1 MFEEKKSAGYGTLVT
16 ESTKEP
22 AEGES
27 TSTASPTGDISPDD
41 GSDPG
46 DHSLDISPDD
56 GSEPGDH
63 SLEDSYFED
72 VDDTEPSE
80 KKAKSTNPCSWQGA
94 GASNGPNL
102 NQHPLG
108 ASSSKKQ
115 YKGFTDQGASAYTS
129 HGSGYSAPPF
139 GPAAP
144 QHGMPI
150 AAQMEM
156 LQQFLALQQ
165 LYANPCSGG
174 GPGTAGP
181 FGSAVPSG
189 YPSMYSSS
197 DAPRADS
204 PAQLRSYDKGGY
216 SVVIS
221 NGTLCQS
228 SEKKGVV
235 MMESGTQFNI
245 ALANNNDCGEY

>member
-1 MFEEKKSAGYGTLVT
+1 MFEEKKSAGYGTFVT
-16 ESTKEP
+16 ETTKEP
-22 AEGES
+22 AEGEC

-41 GSDPG
+41 GSDPE
-46 DHSLDISPDD
+46 DHSLD
-56 GSEPGDH
+56 
-63 SLEDSYFED
+63 DSYFED

-80 KKAKSTNPCSWQGA
+80 KKAKSTDPCSWQGA
-94 GASNGPNL
+94 GASNGSNI

-115 YKGFTDQGASAYTS
+115 YKGFTDQGASTYTS
-129 HGSGYSAPPF
+129 HGSGYSTPPF
-139 GPAAP
+139 GAAAP
-144 QHGMPI
+144 QQGMPI

-174 GPGTAGP
+174 PGTAGP
-181 FGSAVPSG
+181 FGSAVPLG
-189 YPSMYSSS
+189 HPSMYSSS

-221 NGTLCQS
+221 NGILCQS

-235 MMESGTQFNI
+235 MMESGTQFKI